1 MSKGIRLIALAA
13 CCVALAAGLAQQA
26 GAFFPKGG
34 FDTFG
39 LLRYAVWP
47 MKDFD
52 TNNNG
57 VIERNEGLEF
67 RIEGGTSGFNV
78 DEIGRVKEGFQVWA
92 DVPTSY
98 VRFRFSG
105 VIEDPI
111 LPGITTPDYLP
122 TVFLQVNQAAPGDT
136 NVTPDASA
144 FLVSELTSNITSVT
158 LTLFA
163 VNDVEIL
170 SGGDRVTVPAGNILD
185 SDIVVNADLVRA
197 GLLNTTVGTIDLK
210 AVIVQSVGSLLGLG
224 YTPLNN
230 LQEFTVNSLTSLPQE
245 ATVLQMTGSD
255 GVARMIG
262 ATPTMFPA
270 YFLTQNA
277 DGSSV
282 GGWADLAPDDISGIS
297 WLYPRQDGQDRFFS
311 VSQEARTH
319 TRRGTGIPSAPI
331 SGAHIVAWANVSNNE
346 GDRRVPLFST
356 MSGLFE
362 PYINT
367 NLVGGFDLLGLWKQ
381 LEVPGTAGTLF
392 NTSYVLSMNPLNG
405 GGVEKQAPP
414 NVTPDLIDSLQG
426 ALPASYS
433 VKTRPA
439 SDFATNYPSEVFNE
453 SGNIYG
459 IENNPA
465 GTALVWDFTKN
476 TTVSKTSD
484 KTIPTMLPLN
494 RPMFG
499 DPNDVCPLNVINGSS
514 GTSTTTGVNTS
525 NIGTGTTTVSIKA
538 LRGFRDDVLLRSVP
552 GQALVDAYYQVSP
565 VVARYLLRHTAAL
578 RTGRVLVAAM
588 EWAMVNWSVCL
599 AAVSALLSVL
609 WLARR
614 RRARVAAAV
623 VLIAVLALAGT
634 MAHAGEIYMSTA
646 SIVGNA
652 TDIVSGKVTSAEG
665 RWGESGRIYTDV
677 VIQVSD
683 TAKGTA
689 NKASTLSFS
698 VIGGVVG
705 GLAMSASDIPSFKT
719 GEEVVLYLY
728 TVPGRGLS
736 LYGGVRGKQLVITDT
751 ATGAKSVGGAGA
763 FGDVTI
769 AADKKAIA
777 AKSAAKQDKDETA
790 AKAAEAES
798 KATRIPLNDYMQ
810 YLRDLASQGA
820 NTAK

>member
-1 MSKGIRLIALAA
+1 MSKGIRFIALAA

-34 FDTFG
+34 FDSFG

-67 RIEGGTSGFNV
+67 RIEGGPSGFNV
-78 DEIGRVKEGFQVWA
+78 DEIGRVKDGFQVWA

-111 LPGITTPDYLP
+111 TPGITTPDYLP
-122 TVFLQVNQAAPGDT
+122 TVFLQVTQAAPGDT
-136 NVTPDASA
+136 NVTPDATG
-144 FLVSELTSNITSVT
+144 FQVSELSANITAVT

-163 VNDVEIL
+163 MADVQVI
-170 SGGDRVTVPAGNILD
+170 SGSDRVTVPAGNILD
-185 SDIVVNADLVRA
+185 SDIVVNANLVRA
-197 GLLNTTVGTIDLK
+197 GLLNSTVGTLDLK
-210 AVIVQSVGSLLGLG
+210 AVIVQSAGSLLGLG

-245 ATVLQMTGSD
+245 ATVLQMTGPD
-255 GVARMIG
+255 GIARMIG

-277 DGSSV
+277 DGSTV
-282 GGWADLAPDDISGIS
+282 GGWGDLAPDDISGIS
-297 WLYPRQDGQDRFFS
+297 WLYPREDGQDRFFS

-319 TRRGTGIPSAPI
+319 TRRGTGIPSSPI

-346 GDRRVPLFST
+346 GDRRVPVFST

-362 PYINT
+362 PFVNT

-414 NVTPDLIDSLQG
+414 DVTPDLIDSLQG

-433 VKTRPA
+433 VATRPA

-476 TTVSKTSD
+476 TVVSKTTE

-499 DPNDVCPLNVINGSS
+499 DPNDVCPLNVINGAS
-514 GTSTTTGVNTS
+514 GSATTGVNTS
-525 NIGTGTTTVSIKA
+525 NIGTGTTAVGIKA
-538 LRGFRDDVLLRSVP
+538 LRGFRDDVLLRSAA

-565 VVARYLLRHTAAL
+565 VVARYLLRHTETLKA
-578 RTGRVLVAAM
+578 GRVLLAAM
-588 EWAMVNWSVCL
+588 EWVMVNWSVCL
-599 AAVSALLSVL
+599 AATSALMGVL
-609 WLARR
+609 WAARR
-614 RRARVAAAV
+614 RRARAAAAAA
-623 VLIAVLALAGT
+623 LIAALALAGT
-634 MAHAGEIYMSTA
+634 VAHAGEIYMSTA

-652 TDIVSGKVTSAEG
+652 TEIVSGKVTSTQG
-665 RWGESGRIYTDV
+665 RWGDGGRIYTDV
-677 VIQVSD
+677 VVEVSD

-689 NKASTLSFS
+689 NKASNISFS

-705 GLAMSASDIPSFKT
+705 GLAMSASDIPTFKT

-728 TVPGRGLS
+728 SVPGRGLS
-736 LYGGVRGKQLVITDT
+736 LYGGVRGKQLVITDST
-751 ATGAKSVGGAGA
+751 TGAKYVGGGGA
-763 FGDVTI
+763 FAAQNM

-777 AKSAAKQDKDETA
+777 AKNAAKQDKDETA
-790 AKAAEAES
+790 AKAAEAEDQAS
-798 KATRIPLNDYMQ
+798 RVPLGDYMQ
-810 YLRDLASQGA
+810 YLRDLASLEA
-820 NTAK
+820 PTAGK